1 MKKLNLSKTLLFA
14 ALAIL
19 VTVFSAF
26 AVDASAIDL
35 AFQGV
40 TTITIGAFAFMPT
53 SSFEDYLKHLS
64 LDSESYKSET
74 QEKQHNI
81 FKDYFNGMM
90 KSFGAAVNTD
100 SLKNQITAL
109 NKQIEDLKKE
119 ANNETMKTELVRLAG
134 ELKAL
139 QEKPK
144 DFKTEGH
151 KTMRGALLA
160 ALKEKSED
168 IKALLEDVKKGGR
181 GYSLSVE
188 LKESGSGNGDTIG
201 LFNTIEAGDTQVTI
215 TQNTGIISAIRK
227 RELRYLAN
235 VSVGSIGT
243 SRAMWVE
250 ETDEHGA
257 PLFIGEGEPKPGA
270 KVLYVERTQDV
281 RKVAVFT
288 KMTTELLEDLPQL
301 VSYIQRNLT
310 RRLDIK
316 VENDLFKGNGLGD
329 NLKGSFEYAT
339 AFTGASLAGEVEMA
353 NELDVLE
360 AIALQCKEANGFP
373 ESVFVHPSTM
383 SKIRLI
389 KEQGTGRPI
398 WKDYVTP
405 AGEFNYSGL
414 RVIETLAL
422 TPGEF
427 IGGETSVIN
436 VLNRSGLRVQIG
448 LDGNDF
454 TNNKNTLLLEKR
466 LVQFVSANDTPVLIK
481 GTFATAIPLIDKAS

>member
-1 MKKLNLSKTLLFA
+1 MDEKELEALLAKVQEASKKA
-14 ALAIL
+14 ANEAN
-19 VTVFSAF
+19 TE
-26 AVDASAIDL
+26 
-35 AFQGV
+35 Q
-40 TTITIGAFAFMPT
+40 
-53 SSFEDYLKHLS
+53 FE
-64 LDSESYKSET
+64 
-74 QEKQHNI
+74 
-81 FKDYFNGMM
+81 
-90 KSFGAAVNTD
+90 
-100 SLKNQITAL
+100 AL
-109 NKQIEDLKKE
+109 QKQIEDLKKE